1 MHQIPTPEIPGQ
13 TLVEYSV
20 HRRTFF
26 RRIIGFCAGVIGA
39 GLAIPL
45 LGYVISPAFKRREQ
59 PWVDVAKFDELPVGE
74 PTQLD
79 HLQTIQDGWMTTNAH
94 KAVWAIKQ
102 ADGRLTVFS
111 PLCPHLGCGY
121 RWDGQDRK
129 FHCPCHGSVYSIDGQ
144 VLGGPA
150 PRPLDELPNK
160 VEKGNVLVMY
170 KEFKAGL
177 AQRVEV

>member
-1 MHQIPTPEIPGQ
+1 MQQIPTPEIPGP
-13 TLVEYSV
+13 TLVEYPV
-20 HRRTFF
+20 RRRKFF
-26 RRIIGFCAGVIGA
+26 RRMIGFCAGVIGA

-59 PWVDVAKFDELPVGE
+59 PWVEVGKLDELPVGE

-79 HLQTIQDGWMTTNAH
+79 HLQTVQDGWRATTSH

-102 ADGRLTVFS
+102 TDGRLTVFS
-111 PLCPHLGCGY
+111 PLCPHIGCGY

-129 FHCPCHGSVYSIDGQ
+129 FHCPCHGSVYSMNGQ

-160 VEKGNVLVMY
+160 VEEGRVLVMY